1 MKILYPTVRIPTKK
15 TTDINSLL
23 PLPATHLSLLPLSCH
38 PSLCSL
44 PPSTCSL
51 LSPPLSAKRT
61 ASAARVAAVE
71 AADDEHEVDSERREG
86 CEGNE
91 EDHRHCRSII
101 GEGDEESRLFRCRSI
116 ASVADPSPPPRI
128 RRHRRSPL
136 SLSLV
141 GPPRRRLGLAAP
153 RSGRTPR
160 KPSRSRWL

>member
-1 MKILYPTVRIPTKK
+1 M
-15 TTDINSLL
+15 
-23 PLPATHLSLLPLSCH
+23 H
-38 PSLCSL
+38 
-44 PPSTCSL
+44 
-51 LSPPLSAKRT
+51 LSPPSFLSPISMLSPSLNLLSAFSPSLSAKRT

-136 SLSLV
+136 SLSL
-141 GPPRRRLGLAAP
+141 L
-153 RSGRTPR
+153 
-160 KPSRSRWL
+160 